1 MSDDG
6 QSSFGITHL
15 ANHPI
20 TLTFGISLL
29 AVLIILIVLRVVFGE
44 IRVGVKS
51 EVIQVGAFFTIQ
63 ALIMFALGVVLSMW
77 VKGLI
82 GQAKTKVSGG

>member
-20 TLTFGISLL
+20 TLTFGVALF
-29 AVLIILIVLRVVFGE
+29 AVLIILVVLRVVFGD
-44 IRVGVKS
+44 IRVGAG
-51 EVIQVGAFFTIQ
+51 VG
-63 ALIMFALGVVLSMW
+63 
-77 VKGLI
+77 
-82 GQAKTKVSGG
+82 TK